1 MLAISYIS
9 KQINIFGIIWFIDIT
24 CMHRESWVFEIQ
36 PCFGGMTLG
45 EKKKKKILM
54 NPII

>member
-45 EKKKKKILM
+45 EKKKKKY
-54 NPII
+54 